1 MVAPVEDLI
10 QSKGLEYRYS
20 GRDVLIRCLNPEHE
34 DRNPSLRVDKLT
46 GLAHCFS
53 CGFKANIFQYFGV
66 VGGETAGLGSKLKEK
81 IAKVISESIGL
92 EMPKGLEPYT
102 REFKGV
108 SGATMRRFEAFT
120 HKDYEERV
128 MIPIRDTTGKIV
140 CFQGRHV
147 IATGTPKYKF
157 YPGGVEVPLFPAR
170 VPLIHNTVILVE
182 GMYDALNLID
192 KGLENIM
199 ATMGTQGLGGIKG
212 LNKDKVLHL
221 KLMGAHKILF
231 IFDGDQPGQKAVE
244 ILKPQLEKAGF
255 VVDNIELNEGDDPG
269 DMPLDD
275 VQRIKSLL

>member
-66 VGGETAGLGSKLKEK
+66 VGGEAAGWGSKLKEK

-192 KGLENIM
+192 KGLENVM

-212 LNKDKVLHL
+212 LHKDKVLHL
-221 KLMGAHKILF
+221 KLMGARKILF

-269 DMPLDD
+269 DMSLDD